1 MAKLLYRIGQ
11 FSAKRAWLVIVVWI
25 LALAGV
31 STAALTLGGS
41 FTSNLTL
48 SGTPAQQVIDDLKK
62 NFPEAS
68 RGTAQIVF
76 HTQNGKA
83 FTEAQQSAIAKQ
95 LNDAAKLDGV
105 NDVMNPFETQATKDE
120 KAQELADAQAK
131 VDDAPQQ
138 FIDGQAKIDAG
149 WAELNAGQAELDANR
164 AKLVSGKAQLDAAQA
179 ELTKNLAAVNS
190 GIAQLEAA
198 GITTIAPYDAQYT
211 QLLAQ
216 RQQILAGQTQLDAKK
231 AELASG
237 QRQLTEGQAK
247 IDAGKVELQNAQA
260 ELDKAKAEFP
270 SQKEK
275 LAWGQALLGAAED
288 YRTVSAE
295 GGIAIATV
303 IFDVPLA
310 EVDTA
315 LKNQVTE
322 VVNSDGLPGVQ
333 VEYSKDLTESIEGLV
348 GPGEVL
354 GLIIAAVV
362 LIVML
367 GSLIA
372 AGLPLLTALIGVGI
386 SVMAT
391 MAMAS
396 VIDMNAT
403 TPALGVMLGLAVG
416 IDYSLFI
423 LNRHRKQLKA
433 GMDVRESIALAN
445 GTSGSAV
452 FFAGLTVIIA
462 LFALNLTGV
471 DFLGV
476 MGNVAAASIV
486 ISVLAA
492 ITFTPAMAAVAKMRV
507 LSRRERRRLAESLAA
522 ETAVH
527 DHVQFSRDEQRHE
540 EADAENVATPKHDRE
555 VWAAKHPVLAALVSI
570 VVLVVVALPL
580 GSMRL
585 GLPDGSSEAVDSTQY
600 KAYQLTAEGFGA
612 GANGLITTV
621 ITMPEKT
628 SGDELTRVESELATE
643 MMALENVTAVVV
655 GGTSENG
662 KSILF
667 AVKPTDG
674 PASASTEQVVRDLRD
689 LAPALKDEYGA
700 TIGVTGVAAVNIDIS
715 KKLSDA
721 LPLYL
726 GVVLGL
732 SVLLLILVFRSLLV
746 PIVAT
751 AGFLLSVLAAFGAVV
766 AVYQWGWLGA
776 VFGVHD
782 PGPILSFMP
791 TLLIGILFG
800 LAMDYQLFIA
810 TGIREAYVHGDAP
823 RSAIT
828 HGVKAGRAV
837 VIAAAIIMI
846 SVFGS
851 FAFGHMASVRPLGF
865 GLAIGILFDAFL
877 VRLLLVPA
885 LMRLFGRGAWW
896 IPRWLDHIMPDMD
909 VEGAKLERD
918 VERATSANSA
928 HRGVHHTG

>member
-11 FSAKRAWLVIVVWI
+11 FSAKRAWLVIVVWV
-25 LALAGV
+25 LALAGI
-31 STAALTLGGS
+31 STAAFTLGGS
-41 FTSNLTL
+41 FSANLTL

-76 HTQNGKA
+76 QTETGKP
-83 FTEAQQSAIAKQ
+83 FTSAQKQAIDQQ
-95 LNDAAKLDGV
+95 LREAAKLDGV
-105 NDVMNPFETQATKDE
+105 NDVISPFETQATKDE
-120 KAQELADAQAK
+120 KTQELLDAQEKVDSAPKEFADA
-131 VDDAPQQ
+131 
-138 FIDGQAKIDAG
+138 QAKIDAG
-149 WAELNAGQAELDANR
+149 WADLNAGQEQLNAGQAELNANQ
-164 AKLVSGKAQLDAAQA
+164 AQLTSGKAQLDAAQA
-179 ELTKNLAAVNS
+179 ELTSNLAAVNA

-198 GITTIAPYDAQYT
+198 GMTGSPQYAQ
-211 QLLAQ
+211 LVAQ
-216 RQQILAGQTQLDAKK
+216 RQQILAGQAQLDQKRAQLV
-231 AELASG
+231 AGQAQLNAGQAQISAS
-237 QRQLTEGQAK
+237 QAK
-247 IDAGKVELQNAQA
+247 IDAGKVDLQNGQA

-270 SQKEK
+270 AQKQK
-275 LAWGQALLGAAED
+275 LEWGQALLVAAEN
-288 YRTVSAE
+288 YRTVSE
-295 GGIAIATV
+295 DGSTAIATV
-303 IFDVPLA
+303 LFDAPLA
-310 EVDTA
+310 EVSPE
-315 LKNQVTE
+315 LKTEITE
-322 VVNSDGLPGVQ
+322 VVSADGLTGVQ

-354 GLIIAAVV
+354 GLVIAAAV

-386 SVMAT
+386 SAMAT
-391 MAMAS
+391 LALAS
-396 VIDMNAT
+396 FIEMTST

-433 GMDVRESIALAN
+433 GMAVRESLALAN

-492 ITFTPAMAAVAKMRV
+492 ITFTPAMAAVAKMKV
-507 LSRRERRRLAESLAA
+507 LSRRERKRLAETLTA

-527 DHVQFSRDEQRHE
+527 DHVAFQREHQAEE
-540 EADAENVATPKHDRE
+540 EADAENVPTPKHVRE
-555 VWAAKHPVLAALVSI
+555 VWAAKHPVLALLVSV

-580 GSMRL
+580 SSMRL

-600 KAYQLTAEGFGA
+600 KAYMLTADGFGA

-621 ITMPEKT
+621 VTLPEKT
-628 SGDELTRVESELATE
+628 TGDDLIRVESELATE
-643 MMALENVTAVVV
+643 IMQVDNVTAVVA
-655 GGTSENG
+655 GATSENG

-689 LAPALKDEYGA
+689 LAPKLKADYDA

-746 PIVAT
+746 PVVAT

-823 RSAIT
+823 RAAIT

-837 VIAAAIIMI
+837 VIAAAIIMV

-865 GLAIGILFDAFL
+865 GLAVGILFDAFL

-885 LMRLFGRGAWW
+885 LMRLFGKGAWYV
-896 IPRWLDHIMPDMD
+896 PRWLDRIMPDMD

-918 VERATSANSA
+918 VKPASASS
-928 HRGVHHTG
+928 

>member
-1 MAKLLYRIGQ
+1 MAKLLYRLGQ
-11 FSAKRAWLVIVVWI
+11 LSARRAWLVIVVWV
-25 LALAGV
+25 LALAGLT
-31 STAALTLGGS
+31 TAALTLGGS
-41 FTSNLTL
+41 FSANLTL

-68 RGTAQIVF
+68 RGNAQIVF
-76 HTQNGKA
+76 HTENGKP
-83 FTEAQQSAIAKQ
+83 FTSAQKAAIEKQ
-95 LNDAAKLDGV
+95 LVDASKIDGV
-105 NDVMNPFETQATKDE
+105 SDVLNPFETQATKDE
-120 KAQELADAQAK
+120 KTQELVDAQKK

-138 FIDGQAKIDAG
+138 FTDGQAKIDSG
-149 WAELNAGQAELDANR
+149 WAELNAGQEELNANQ
-164 AKLVSGKAQLDAAQA
+164 AQLTSGKAQLDAAQA
-179 ELTKNLAAVNS
+179 ELTKNLAAVNA

-198 GITTIAPYDAQYT
+198 GMTGAPQYAE
-211 QLLAQ
+211 LVAQ
-216 RQQILAGQTQLDAKK
+216 REQILAGQAQLNAKR
-231 AELASG
+231 AQLVSG
-237 QRQLTEGQAK
+237 QAQLTEGQAK

-260 ELDKAKAEFP
+260 DLDKAKAEFP
-270 SQKEK
+270 AQTEK
-275 LAWGQALLGAAED
+275 LQWGQALLAAAEN
-288 YRTVSAE
+288 YRTVSEDGAT
-295 GGIAIATV
+295 AIATV
-303 IFDVPLA
+303 LFDVPLA
-310 EVDTA
+310 EVSTA
-315 LKNQVTE
+315 LKTQITE
-322 VVNSDGLPGVQ
+322 VVSADGLNGVQ
-333 VEYSKDLTESIEGLV
+333 VEYSKDLTESIDGLI
-348 GPGEVL
+348 GAGEVL
-354 GLIIAAVV
+354 GLVIAAVV

-391 MAMAS
+391 MALAS
-396 VIDMNAT
+396 VVEMTST

-433 GMDVRESIALAN
+433 GMQVRESIALAN

-471 DFLGV
+471 EFLGV
-476 MGNVAAASIV
+476 MGNVAAASIM

-507 LSRRERRRLAESLAA
+507 LSRRERKRLAETLSA

-527 DHVQFSRDEQRHE
+527 DHVAFERERQIE
-540 EADAENVATPKHDRE
+540 EEVEAEDVPTPKHDRE
-555 VWAAKHPVLAALVSI
+555 VWAAKHPILAALVSV

-580 GSMRL
+580 GAMRL

-600 KAYQLTAEGFGA
+600 KAYQLTADGFGA

-621 ITMPEKT
+621 VTLPEKT
-628 SGDELTRVESELATE
+628 SGDELTRVESEIATE
-643 MMALENVTAVVV
+643 IMQVNNVTAVVA
-655 GGTSENG
+655 GATSENG

-667 AVKPTDG
+667 AVKPSDG

-689 LAPALKDEYGA
+689 LAPQLKKEYDA

-746 PIVAT
+746 PLVAT

-766 AVYQWGWLGA
+766 AVYQWGWFGG

-810 TGIREAYVHGDAP
+810 TGIREAYVHGDSA

-851 FAFGHMASVRPLGF
+851 FAFGHLTSVRPLGF
-865 GLAIGILFDAFL
+865 GLATGILFDAFL

-885 LMRLFGRGAWW
+885 LMRLFGKGAWY
-896 IPRWLDHIMPDMD
+896 IPKWLDRIMPDMD
-909 VEGAKLERD
+909 VEGAKLER
-918 VERATSANSA
+918 SAGHASL
-928 HRGVHHTG
+928 